1 MVRFTING
9 VEMTGRVVGQE
20 RDISTGRWIY
30 EILPLGCVQTEKMH
44 YSDLE
49 VI

>member
-20 RDISTGRWIY
+20 RDINGRWIY

-44 YSDLE
+44 DSDLE